1 MVHKNYLIYKLKG
14 AVRMKHSFKKIMCGF
29 LTAVMLMT
37 AAPLSGFV
45 GLKLNFNW
53 LNFGTKAAAADALAE
68 SGTCGTDASYT
79 FDAET
84 GLLTISGTGKISD
97 KMFLGNE
104 SIKSV
109 IIEEGITSVGNSV
122 FEGCTNLTSAIVPN
136 SVSEIGYSMFYQC
149 KNLISVVLPD
159 KISVIGEGMFEE
171 CFSLTDVTLPEGLT
185 SIGRSFF
192 FRCKKLEKINI
203 PESVTK
209 IDETAFYECTNLS
222 DIIIPNA
229 VTSIGKSAFSGCKS
243 LTNITISANVTSIG
257 AYGFSGCSGLS
268 QITVD
273 ENNTVYDSREN
284 CNAII
289 ETATNKLLFGCKNTV
304 IPNDITTIGQDAFSN
319 CSGLTSIIIPNS
331 VTYIDMY
338 AFYGC
343 SGLKELTMP
352 CSTNF
357 YKYPGTFDKIN
368 LKKVTL
374 TKGSGTMLDYR
385 LDNGG
390 NGLIS
395 CTNTPWYISRNS
407 IEEIILE
414 DGIEN
419 IGSYAFF
426 CVSNLE
432 TVVIPESVKTI
443 GKCAFRDCEN
453 LRNITIPEN
462 VTSIGDGAF
471 WSCKSLTDITIPKN
485 ITKIGNNLFKECSG
499 LKSLTIPDG
508 VTDIGESA
516 FYSCSGLTDITIP
529 NSVKNIGMQAF
540 RYCSALTNISIPNNI
555 TNIEEGTFYGCK
567 SLTNI
572 TIPEGAIRIGN
583 EAFSF
588 CSNLTSITVAESVTN
603 IDMYA
608 FSCCSK
614 LENITIPKGVSSISI
629 GTFYQCTALKE
640 MIIPYTVNIVN
651 EDAFDGCKNL
661 TSLTIYNRN
670 CSLKSNSIGK
680 STTIYGFSGSTAE
693 AYSKSNGNSFVSID
707 ETHEHVYDGI
717 CDMFC
722 NTCGAERTTGVHSY
736 GEYTVTLEPTCTQ
749 PGEKTRICSLCGYV
763 EKAEIPA
770 TGHSYDSCCDKDCN
784 NCAEVRVPPHIDTD
798 DNGLCDKCGAFLS
811 DIELSVTKN
820 ITVGNNE
827 TVYIK
832 FTAPYT
838 GRYKFYSLSNLDTYG
853 YICDADKNP
862 IASDDDSG
870 DGNNFSV
877 IATLTKGT
885 KYYLGAKFYNSSA
898 SGTLPVKIE
907 YICDHTSTHTEHKDS
922 TCTEQGYDK
931 KICDSCGAILSSSVL
946 PFSHNYISTVT
957 PPTCTKKGY
966 TVYVCSICGDNYV
979 SDYTNALNHPI
990 KSWSTVKNPTTTSTG
1005 LMIETCELCG
1015 TIFREAVMP
1024 KLLPDFVTG
1033 ITLSQDKVA
1042 LSVGETATLTAEVAP
1057 DTAKNKN
1064 IIWSSKDA
1072 SVAGVENGV
1081 ITAKEPG
1088 VTIIVAQT
1096 EDGGYKD
1103 FCIVRVASLTAK
1115 NGAVVDNE
1123 NGVIYGFAVRPDSI
1137 EQYIE
1142 TVDDSMTVQCDSAVI
1157 GTGSAVNVTKNGET
1171 VDSFK
1176 IVIFGDVDGDGIYDG
1191 QDATTVNLIAHGMLT
1206 REQVGEA
1213 VWMAADCNHD
1223 GVIDNLDVNLLNRAG
1238 LLLSKVD
1245 QSKTDEELSTD
1256 SAYTE
1261 YLSLIDQRP
1270 NEPDST
1276 QTDNIFL
1283 KIVEIIKLIIKFI
1296 EEYISK
1302 GFVL

>member
-1 MVHKNYLIYKLKG
+1 MVHKNHLIYKLKG

-109 IIEEGITSVGNSV
+109 IIKEGITSVGNSV

-149 KNLISVVLPD
+149 KNLTSVVLPD

-185 SIGRSFF
+185 SIGMG
-192 FRCKKLEKINI
+192 
-203 PESVTK
+203 
-209 IDETAFYECTNLS
+209 AFKYCE
-222 DIIIPNA
+222 
-229 VTSIGKSAFSGCKS
+229 S
-243 LTNITISANVTSIG
+243 LTNITIPAGVTSIG

-289 ETATNKLLFGCKNTV
+289 ETAANKLLFGCKNTV
-304 IPNDITTIGQDAFSN
+304 IPNGITTIGQDSFSY

-331 VTYIDMY
+331 VTYIDAG

-352 CSTNF
+352 CSANF
-357 YKYPGTFDKIN
+357 YNDSTPFGGIH

-374 TKGSGTMLDYR
+374 TKGSGIMMDYIMVNSR
-385 LDNGG
+385 EGP
-390 NGLIS
+390 I
-395 CTNTPWYISRNS
+395 CYTNTPWYISRNS
-407 IEEIILE
+407 IEEIIIE

-419 IGSYAFF
+419 IGNYAFF
-426 CVSNLE
+426 YTFNLE
-432 TVVIPESVKTI
+432 TVVIPESVKSI
-443 GKCAFRDCEN
+443 GKSAFMGCEN
-453 LRNITIPEN
+453 LKNITIPEN

-471 WSCKSLTDITIPKN
+471 GLCKSLTDITIPKN
-485 ITKIGNNLFKECSG
+485 ITKIGKNLFKECSG

-555 TNIEEGTFYGCK
+555 TNIEESTFYGCK

-572 TIPEGAIRIGN
+572 TIPDTVTGIG
-583 EAFSF
+583 
-588 CSNLTSITVAESVTN
+588 I
-603 IDMYA
+603 YA
-608 FSCCSK
+608 FGCCSK
-614 LENITIPKGVSSISI
+614 LENITIPKGVSSISA

-651 EDAFDGCKNL
+651 KKAFDGCKNL
-661 TSLTIYNRN
+661 TSLTIYNRD
-670 CSLKSNSIGK
+670 CSLNYNPIGK

-707 ETHEHVYDGI
+707 KTHEHVYDGI

-722 NTCGAERTTGVHSY
+722 NTCGAERTAEVHSY
-736 GEYTVTLEPTCTQ
+736 GEYAVTLEPTCTQ

-784 NCAEVRVPPHIDTD
+784 NCAKVRVPPHIDAD

-838 GRYKFYSLSNLDTYG
+838 GRYKFYSLSTVDTYG

-862 IASDDDSG
+862 IASDDDRS

-885 KYYLGAKFYNSSA
+885 KYYLGAKFDNSSP
-898 SGTLPVKIE
+898 SRILPVKIE
-907 YICDHTSTHTEHKDS
+907 YLCDHTSTHTEHKDS

-931 KICDSCGAILSSSVL
+931 KICDICGAILSSSVL

-957 PPTCTKKGY
+957 PPTCTQKGY

-979 SDYTNALNHPI
+979 SDYTSALNHPI

-1005 LMIETCELCG
+1005 LMIETCEICG

-1033 ITLSQDKVA
+1033 ITLSQDKIA

-1123 NGVIYGFAVRPDSI
+1123 NGVIYGFVVRPDSI

-1142 TVDDSMTVQCDSAVI
+1142 TVDDSMTVKCDSAVL
-1157 GTGSAVNVTKNGET
+1157 GTGSAVNVTKGGET

-1191 QDATTVNLIAHGMLT
+1191 QDAITVNLIAYGMLT

-1261 YLSLIDQRP
+1261 YLSLIDQKP

-1283 KIVEIIKLIIKFI
+1283 KIIEIIKLIIKFI

>member
-37 AAPLSGFV
+37 ATPLSGFV

-149 KNLISVVLPD
+149 KNLTSVVLPD
-159 KISVIGEGMFEE
+159 KISVIGKGMFEE

-185 SIGRSFF
+185 SIGMG
-192 FRCKKLEKINI
+192 
-203 PESVTK
+203 
-209 IDETAFYECTNLS
+209 AFKYCE
-222 DIIIPNA
+222 
-229 VTSIGKSAFSGCKS
+229 S
-243 LTNITISANVTSIG
+243 LTNITIPAGVTSIG

-273 ENNTVYDSREN
+273 ENNTVYDSRGN

-289 ETATNKLLFGCKNTV
+289 ETAANKLLFGCKNTV
-304 IPNDITTIGQDAFSN
+304 IPNGITTIGPDSFSY

-331 VTYIDMY
+331 VTYIDAG

-352 CSTNF
+352 CSANF
-357 YKYPGTFDKIN
+357 YNDSTPFGGIH

-374 TKGSGTMLDYR
+374 TKGSGIMMDYIMVNSR
-385 LDNGG
+385 EGP
-390 NGLIS
+390 I
-395 CTNTPWYISRNS
+395 CYTNTPWYISRNS

-419 IGSYAFF
+419 IGNYAFF
-426 CVSNLE
+426 YTFNLE
-432 TVVIPESVKTI
+432 TVVIPESVKSI
-443 GKCAFRDCEN
+443 GKSAFMGCEN
-453 LRNITIPEN
+453 LKNITIPEN

-471 WSCKSLTDITIPKN
+471 GLCKSLTDITIPKN
-485 ITKIGNNLFKECSG
+485 ITKIGKNLFKECSG

-540 RYCSALTNISIPNNI
+540 RYCNALTNISIPNSI

-722 NTCGAERTTGVHSY
+722 NTCGAERTAGVHSY

-770 TGHSYDSCCDKDCN
+770 SGHSYDSCCDKDCN
-784 NCAEVRVPPHIDTD
+784 NCAEVRVPPHIDAD

-811 DIELSVTKN
+811 DIELLVTKN

-979 SDYTNALNHPI
+979 SDYTSALNHPI

-1005 LMIETCELCG
+1005 LMIETCEICG

-1033 ITLSQDKVA
+1033 ITLSQDKIA

-1142 TVDDSMTVQCDSAVI
+1142 TVDDSMTVQCDSAVL
-1157 GTGSAVNVTKNGET
+1157 GTGSAVNVTKGGET

-1191 QDATTVNLIAHGMLT
+1191 QDATTVNLIARGMLT

-1261 YLSLIDQRP
+1261 YLSLIDQKP

-1283 KIVEIIKLIIKFI
+1283 KIIEIIKLIIKFI

>member
-109 IIEEGITSVGNSV
+109 IIKEGITSVGNSV
-122 FEGCTNLTSAIVPN
+122 FEGCTNLTSAIIPN

-149 KNLISVVLPD
+149 KNLTSVVLPD
-159 KISVIGEGMFEE
+159 KISVIGKGMFEE

-185 SIGRSFF
+185 SIGMG
-192 FRCKKLEKINI
+192 
-203 PESVTK
+203 
-209 IDETAFYECTNLS
+209 AFKYCE
-222 DIIIPNA
+222 
-229 VTSIGKSAFSGCKS
+229 S
-243 LTNITISANVTSIG
+243 LTNITIPAGVTSIG

-273 ENNTVYDSREN
+273 ENNTVYDSRGN

-289 ETATNKLLFGCKNTV
+289 ETAANKLLFGCKNTV
-304 IPNDITTIGQDAFSN
+304 IPNGITTIGQDSFSY

-331 VTYIDMY
+331 VTYIDAG

-352 CSTNF
+352 CSANF
-357 YKYPGTFDKIN
+357 YNDSTPFGGIH

-374 TKGSGTMLDYR
+374 TKGSGIMMDYIMVNSR
-385 LDNGG
+385 EGP
-390 NGLIS
+390 I
-395 CTNTPWYISRNS
+395 CYTNTPWYISRNS

-419 IGSYAFF
+419 IGNYAFF
-426 CVSNLE
+426 YTFNLE
-432 TVVIPESVKTI
+432 TVVIPESVKSI
-443 GKCAFRDCEN
+443 GKSAFMGCEN
-453 LRNITIPEN
+453 LKNITIPEN

-471 WSCKSLTDITIPKN
+471 GLCKSLTDITIPKN
-485 ITKIGNNLFKECSG
+485 ITKIGKNLFKECSG

-540 RYCSALTNISIPNNI
+540 RYCSALTNISIPNSI

-693 AYSKSNGNSFVSID
+693 AYSKSNSNSFVSID

-784 NCAEVRVPPHIDTD
+784 NCAEVRVPLHIDAD

-1005 LMIETCELCG
+1005 LMIETCEICG

-1033 ITLSQDKVA
+1033 ITLSQDKIA

-1137 EQYIE
+1137 ERYIE
-1142 TVDDSMTVQCDSAVI
+1142 TVDDSMTVQCDSAVL
-1157 GTGSAVNVTKNGET
+1157 GTGSAVNVTKGGET

-1191 QDATTVNLIAHGMLT
+1191 QDAITVNLIAYGMLT

-1261 YLSLIDQRP
+1261 YLSLIDQKP

-1283 KIVEIIKLIIKFI
+1283 KIIEIIKLIIKFI

>member
-1 MVHKNYLIYKLKG
+1 MVHKNHLIYKLKG

-149 KNLISVVLPD
+149 KNLTSVVLPD
-159 KISVIGEGMFEE
+159 KISVIGGGMFEE

-185 SIGRSFF
+185 IIGRNFF
-192 FRCKKLEKINI
+192 YSCKKLEKINI

-209 IDETAFYECTNLS
+209 IDEAAFFGCTNLS
-222 DIIIPNA
+222 DIIIPDA
-229 VTSIGKSAFSGCKS
+229 VTSIGKSAFSSCKS
-243 LTNITISANVTSIG
+243 LTNITISANITSIG

-273 ENNTVYDSREN
+273 ENNTVYDSRGN

-289 ETATNKLLFGCKNTV
+289 ETAANKLLFGCKNTV
-304 IPNDITTIGQDAFSN
+304 IPNDITTIGSDSFSY

-343 SGLKELTMP
+343 SGLRELTMP

-357 YKYPGTFDKIN
+357 YNYSGTFGNIN

-385 LDNGG
+385 LDNDGIG
-390 NGLIS
+390 SIF

-407 IEEIILE
+407 IEEITLE

-419 IGSYAFF
+419 IGNYAFF

-443 GKCAFRDCEN
+443 GRCAFRGCEN
-453 LRNITIPEN
+453 LRNIAISEN
-462 VTSIGDGAF
+462 VTSIDDGAF

-540 RYCSALTNISIPNNI
+540 RYCSALTNIAIPNNI
-555 TNIEEGTFYGCK
+555 TNIEEGTFYGCE

-572 TIPEGAIRIGN
+572 TIPDTVTDIG
-583 EAFSF
+583 
-588 CSNLTSITVAESVTN
+588 I
-603 IDMYA
+603 YA
-608 FSCCSK
+608 FGCCSK
-614 LENITIPKGVSSISI
+614 LENITIPKGVSSISA

-651 EDAFDGCKNL
+651 EKAFDGCKNL

-670 CSLKSNSIGK
+670 CSLSSNSIGK
-680 STTIYGFSGSTAE
+680 NTTIYGFSGSTAE
-693 AYSKSNGNSFVSID
+693 TYSKSNGNSFVSID

-717 CDMFC
+717 YDMFC
-722 NTCGAERTTGVHSY
+722 NTCGAERTAEVHSY

-749 PGEKTRICSLCGYV
+749 PGEKTRICSLCGYA

-784 NCAEVRVPPHIDTD
+784 NCAEVRVPPHIDAD

-811 DIELSVTKN
+811 DIELSVIKK
-820 ITVGNNE
+820 IAVGNNE

-838 GRYKFYSLSNLDTYG
+838 GRYKFYSLSTVDTYG

-870 DGNNFSV
+870 TGTNFSV

-885 KYYLGAKFYNSSA
+885 KYYLGAKFYNSST

-957 PPTCTKKGY
+957 PPTCTQKGY

-979 SDYTNALNHPI
+979 SDYTSALNHPI

-1005 LMIETCELCG
+1005 LMIETCEICG

-1033 ITLSQDKVA
+1033 ITLSQDKIA

-1142 TVDDSMTVQCDSAVI
+1142 TVDDSMTVQCDSAVL
-1157 GTGSAVNVTKNGET
+1157 GTGSAVNVTKGGET

-1191 QDATTVNLIAHGMLT
+1191 QDAITVNLIAYGMLT

-1261 YLSLIDQRP
+1261 YLSLIDQKP

-1283 KIVEIIKLIIKFI
+1283 KIIEIIKLIIKFI

>member
-109 IIEEGITSVGNSV
+109 IIKEGITSVGNSV

-149 KNLISVVLPD
+149 KNLTSVVLPD

-185 SIGRSFF
+185 SIGMG
-192 FRCKKLEKINI
+192 
-203 PESVTK
+203 
-209 IDETAFYECTNLS
+209 AFKYCE
-222 DIIIPNA
+222 
-229 VTSIGKSAFSGCKS
+229 S
-243 LTNITISANVTSIG
+243 LTNITIPAGVTSIG

-273 ENNTVYDSREN
+273 ENNTVYDSRGN

-289 ETATNKLLFGCKNTV
+289 ETAANKLLFGCKNTV
-304 IPNDITTIGQDAFSN
+304 IPNGITTIGPDSFSY

-331 VTYIDMY
+331 VTYIDAG

-352 CSTNF
+352 CSANF
-357 YKYPGTFDKIN
+357 YNDSTPFGGIH

-374 TKGSGTMLDYR
+374 TKGSGIMMDYIMVNSR
-385 LDNGG
+385 EGP
-390 NGLIS
+390 I
-395 CTNTPWYISRNS
+395 CYTNTPWYISRNS

-414 DGIEN
+414 DDIEN
-419 IGSYAFF
+419 IGNYAFF
-426 CVSNLE
+426 YTFNLE
-432 TVVIPESVKTI
+432 TVVIPESVKSI
-443 GKCAFRDCEN
+443 GKSAFMGCEN
-453 LRNITIPEN
+453 LKNITIPEN

-471 WSCKSLTDITIPKN
+471 GLCKSLTDITIPKN
-485 ITKIGNNLFKECSG
+485 ITKIGKNLFKECSG

-540 RYCSALTNISIPNNI
+540 RNCSALTNIAIPNNI
-555 TNIEEGTFYGCK
+555 TNIEESTFYGCK

-680 STTIYGFSGSTAE
+680 STTIYGFSSSTAE

-749 PGEKTRICSLCGYV
+749 TGEKTRICSLCGYV
-763 EKAEIPA
+763 EKTEIPA

-784 NCAEVRVPPHIDTD
+784 NCAEVRVPPHIDAD

-1033 ITLSQDKVA
+1033 ITLSQDKIA
-1042 LSVGETATLTAEVAP
+1042 LNVGETATLTAEVAP

-1088 VTIIVAQT
+1088 VAIIVAQT

-1142 TVDDSMTVQCDSAVI
+1142 TVDDSMTVQCDSAVL
-1157 GTGSAVNVTKNGET
+1157 GTGSAVNVTKGGET

-1191 QDATTVNLIAHGMLT
+1191 QDAITVNLIAHGMLT

-1261 YLSLIDQRP
+1261 YLSLIDQKP

-1283 KIVEIIKLIIKFI
+1283 KIIEIIKLIIKFI

>member
-109 IIEEGITSVGNSV
+109 IIKEGITSVGNSV

-136 SVSEIGYSMFYQC
+136 SVSEIGCSMFYQC
-149 KNLISVVLPD
+149 KNLTSVVLPD
-159 KISVIGEGMFEE
+159 KISVIGKGMFEE

-185 SIGRSFF
+185 SIGMG
-192 FRCKKLEKINI
+192 
-203 PESVTK
+203 
-209 IDETAFYECTNLS
+209 AFKYCE
-222 DIIIPNA
+222 
-229 VTSIGKSAFSGCKS
+229 S
-243 LTNITISANVTSIG
+243 LTNITIPAGVTSIG

-273 ENNTVYDSREN
+273 ENNTVYDSRGN

-289 ETATNKLLFGCKNTV
+289 ETAANKLLFGCKNTV
-304 IPNDITTIGQDAFSN
+304 IPNGITTIGQDSFSY

-331 VTYIDMY
+331 VTYIDAG

-352 CSTNF
+352 CSANF
-357 YKYPGTFDKIN
+357 YNDSTPFGGIH

-374 TKGSGTMLDYR
+374 TKGSGIMMDYIMVNSR
-385 LDNGG
+385 EEP
-390 NGLIS
+390 I
-395 CTNTPWYISRNS
+395 CYTNTPWYISRNS
-407 IEEIILE
+407 IEEIIIE

-419 IGSYAFF
+419 IGNYAFF
-426 CVSNLE
+426 YTFNLE
-432 TVVIPESVKTI
+432 TVVIPESVKSI
-443 GKCAFRDCEN
+443 GKSAFMGCEN
-453 LRNITIPEN
+453 LKNITIPEN

-471 WSCKSLTDITIPKN
+471 GLCKSLTDITIPKN
-485 ITKIGNNLFKECSG
+485 ITKIGKNLFKECSG

-603 IDMYA
+603 IGMYA

-640 MIIPYTVNIVN
+640 MIIPYTVNVVN

-722 NTCGAERTTGVHSY
+722 NTCGAERTVGVHSY

-784 NCAEVRVPPHIDTD
+784 NCAEIRVPPHIDTD

-922 TCTEQGYDK
+922 TCTEQGYNK

-946 PFSHNYISTVT
+946 PFSHNYTSTVT

-979 SDYTNALNHPI
+979 SDYTSALNHPI

-1005 LMIETCELCG
+1005 LMIETCEICG

-1033 ITLSQDKVA
+1033 ITLSQDKIA

-1142 TVDDSMTVQCDSAVI
+1142 TVDDSMTVQCDSAVL
-1157 GTGSAVNVTKNGET
+1157 GTGSAVNVTKGGET

-1261 YLSLIDQRP
+1261 YLSLIDQKP

-1283 KIVEIIKLIIKFI
+1283 KIIEIIKLIIKFI

>member
-1 MVHKNYLIYKLKG
+1 MVHKNHLIYKLKG

-29 LTAVMLMT
+29 LTAVMLIT
-37 AAPLSGFV
+37 ATPLSGFV

-109 IIEEGITSVGNSV
+109 IIKEGITSVGNSV
-122 FEGCTNLTSAIVPN
+122 FEGCTNLTSAIIPN

-149 KNLISVVLPD
+149 KNLTSVVLPD
-159 KISVIGEGMFEE
+159 KISVIGKGMFEE

-185 SIGRSFF
+185 SIGMG
-192 FRCKKLEKINI
+192 
-203 PESVTK
+203 
-209 IDETAFYECTNLS
+209 AFKYCE
-222 DIIIPNA
+222 
-229 VTSIGKSAFSGCKS
+229 S
-243 LTNITISANVTSIG
+243 LTNITIPAGVTSIG

-273 ENNTVYDSREN
+273 ENNTVYDSRGN

-289 ETATNKLLFGCKNTV
+289 ETVANKLLFGCKNTV
-304 IPNDITTIGQDAFSN
+304 IPNGITTIGQDSFSY

-331 VTYIDMY
+331 VTYIDAG

-352 CSTNF
+352 CSANF
-357 YKYPGTFDKIN
+357 YNDSTPFGGIH

-374 TKGSGTMLDYR
+374 TKGSGIMMDYIMVNSR
-385 LDNGG
+385 EGP
-390 NGLIS
+390 I
-395 CTNTPWYISRNS
+395 CYTNTPWYISRNS
-407 IEEIILE
+407 IEEIIIE

-419 IGSYAFF
+419 IGNYAFF
-426 CVSNLE
+426 YTFNLE
-432 TVVIPESVKTI
+432 TVVIPESVKSI
-443 GKCAFRDCEN
+443 GKSAFMGCEN
-453 LRNITIPEN
+453 LKNITIPEN

-471 WSCKSLTDITIPKN
+471 GLCKSLTDITIPKN
-485 ITKIGNNLFKECSG
+485 ITKIGKNLFKECSG

-603 IDMYA
+603 IGMYA

-749 PGEKTRICSLCGYV
+749 TGEKTRICSLCGYV
-763 EKAEIPA
+763 EKTEIPA

-784 NCAEVRVPPHIDTD
+784 NCAEVRVPPHIDAD

-1033 ITLSQDKVA
+1033 ITLSQDKIA

-1064 IIWSSKDA
+1064 IIWSSKDT

-1157 GTGSAVNVTKNGET
+1157 GTGSAVNVTKGGEN

-1245 QSKTDEELSTD
+1245 QSKTDEELLTD

-1261 YLSLIDQRP
+1261 YLSLIDQKP

>member
-1 MVHKNYLIYKLKG
+1 
-14 AVRMKHSFKKIMCGF
+14 MKHSFKKIMCGF

-37 AAPLSGFV
+37 TAPLSGFV

-149 KNLISVVLPD
+149 KNLTSVVLPD

-185 SIGRSFF
+185 SIGMG
-192 FRCKKLEKINI
+192 
-203 PESVTK
+203 
-209 IDETAFYECTNLS
+209 AFKYCE
-222 DIIIPNA
+222 
-229 VTSIGKSAFSGCKS
+229 S
-243 LTNITISANVTSIG
+243 LTNITIPAGVTSIG

-273 ENNTVYDSREN
+273 ENNTVYDSRGN

-289 ETATNKLLFGCKNTV
+289 ETAANKLLFGCKNTV
-304 IPNDITTIGQDAFSN
+304 IPNGITTIGPDSFSY

-331 VTYIDMY
+331 VTYIDAG

-352 CSTNF
+352 CSANF
-357 YKYPGTFDKIN
+357 YNDSTPFGGIH

-374 TKGSGTMLDYR
+374 TKGSGIMMDYIMVNSR
-385 LDNGG
+385 EGP
-390 NGLIS
+390 I
-395 CTNTPWYISRNS
+395 CYTNTPWYISRNS
-407 IEEIILE
+407 IEEIIIE

-419 IGSYAFF
+419 IGNYAFF
-426 CVSNLE
+426 YTFNLE
-432 TVVIPESVKTI
+432 TVVIPESVKSI
-443 GKCAFRDCEN
+443 GKSAFMGCEN
-453 LRNITIPEN
+453 LKNITIPEN

-471 WSCKSLTDITIPKN
+471 GLCKSLTDITIPKN
-485 ITKIGNNLFKECSG
+485 ITKIGKNLFKECSG
-499 LKSLTIPDG
+499 LKSLTISDG

-603 IDMYA
+603 IGMYA

-749 PGEKTRICSLCGYV
+749 TGEKTRICSLCGYV
-763 EKAEIPA
+763 EKTEIPA

-784 NCAEVRVPPHIDTD
+784 NCAEVRVPPHIDAD

-1033 ITLSQDKVA
+1033 ITLSQDKIA

-1157 GTGSAVNVTKNGET
+1157 GTGSAVNVTKGGET

-1245 QSKTDEELSTD
+1245 QSKTDEELLTD

-1261 YLSLIDQRP
+1261 YLSLIDQKP

-1283 KIVEIIKLIIKFI
+1283 KIIEIIKLIIKFI

>member
-53 LNFGTKAAAADALAE
+53 LNFGTEAAAADALAE

-109 IIEEGITSVGNSV
+109 IIKEGITSVGNSV
-122 FEGCTNLTSAIVPN
+122 FEGCTNLTSAIIPN

-149 KNLISVVLPD
+149 KNLTSVVLPD
-159 KISVIGEGMFEE
+159 KISVIGKGMFEE

-185 SIGRSFF
+185 SIGMG
-192 FRCKKLEKINI
+192 
-203 PESVTK
+203 
-209 IDETAFYECTNLS
+209 AFKYCE
-222 DIIIPNA
+222 
-229 VTSIGKSAFSGCKS
+229 S
-243 LTNITISANVTSIG
+243 LTNITIPAGVTSIG

-273 ENNTVYDSREN
+273 ENNTVYDSRGN

-289 ETATNKLLFGCKNTV
+289 ETAANKLLFGCKNTV
-304 IPNDITTIGQDAFSN
+304 IPNGITTIGQDSFSY

-331 VTYIDMY
+331 VTYIDAG

-352 CSTNF
+352 CSANF
-357 YKYPGTFDKIN
+357 YNDSTPFGGIH

-374 TKGSGTMLDYR
+374 TKGSGIMMDYIMVNSR
-385 LDNGG
+385 EGP
-390 NGLIS
+390 I
-395 CTNTPWYISRNS
+395 CYTNTPWYISRNS

-426 CVSNLE
+426 YTFNLE
-432 TVVIPESVKTI
+432 TVVIPESVKSI
-443 GKCAFRDCEN
+443 GKSAFMGCEN
-453 LRNITIPEN
+453 LKNITIPEN

-471 WSCKSLTDITIPKN
+471 GLCKSLTDITIPKN
-485 ITKIGNNLFKECSG
+485 ITKIGKNLFKECSG

-540 RYCSALTNISIPNNI
+540 RYCSALTNIAIPNSI

-640 MIIPYTVNIVN
+640 MIIPYTVNVVN

-722 NTCGAERTTGVHSY
+722 NTCGAERTVGVHSY

-811 DIELSVTKN
+811 DIELSLTKN

-1033 ITLSQDKVA
+1033 ITLSQDKIA

-1064 IIWSSKDA
+1064 IIWSSKDT
-1072 SVAGVENGV
+1072 SVAGVANGV

-1142 TVDDSMTVQCDSAVI
+1142 TVDDSMTVQCDSAVL

-1191 QDATTVNLIAHGMLT
+1191 QDAITVNLIAYGMLT

-1223 GVIDNLDVNLLNRAG
+1223 GVIDNLDVDLLNRAG

-1261 YLSLIDQRP
+1261 YLSLIDQKT

>member
-1 MVHKNYLIYKLKG
+1 
-14 AVRMKHSFKKIMCGF
+14 MKHSFKKIMCGF

-37 AAPLSGFV
+37 TAPLSGFV

-149 KNLISVVLPD
+149 KNLTSVVLPD

-185 SIGRSFF
+185 SIGMG
-192 FRCKKLEKINI
+192 
-203 PESVTK
+203 
-209 IDETAFYECTNLS
+209 AFKYCE
-222 DIIIPNA
+222 
-229 VTSIGKSAFSGCKS
+229 S
-243 LTNITISANVTSIG
+243 LTNITIPAGVTSIG

-273 ENNTVYDSREN
+273 ENNTVYDSRGN

-289 ETATNKLLFGCKNTV
+289 ETAANKLLFGCKNTV
-304 IPNDITTIGQDAFSN
+304 IPNGITTIGPDSFSY

-331 VTYIDMY
+331 VTYIDAG

-352 CSTNF
+352 CSANF
-357 YKYPGTFDKIN
+357 YNDSTPFGGIH

-374 TKGSGTMLDYR
+374 TKGSGIMMDYIMVNSR
-385 LDNGG
+385 EGP
-390 NGLIS
+390 I
-395 CTNTPWYISRNS
+395 CYTNTPWYISRNS
-407 IEEIILE
+407 IEEIIIE

-419 IGSYAFF
+419 IGNYAFF
-426 CVSNLE
+426 YTFNLE
-432 TVVIPESVKTI
+432 TVVIPESVKSI
-443 GKCAFRDCEN
+443 GKSAFMGCEN
-453 LRNITIPEN
+453 LKNITIPEN

-471 WSCKSLTDITIPKN
+471 GLCKSLTDITIPKN
-485 ITKIGNNLFKECSG
+485 ITKIGKNLFKECSG

-603 IDMYA
+603 IGMYA

-749 PGEKTRICSLCGYV
+749 TGEKTRICSLCGYV
-763 EKAEIPA
+763 EKTEIPA

-784 NCAEVRVPPHIDTD
+784 NCAEVRVPPHIDAD

-1033 ITLSQDKVA
+1033 ITLSQDKIA

-1142 TVDDSMTVQCDSAVI
+1142 TVDDSMTVQCDSAVL
-1157 GTGSAVNVTKNGET
+1157 GTGSAVNVTKGGET

-1245 QSKTDEELSTD
+1245 QSKTDEELLTD

-1261 YLSLIDQRP
+1261 YLSLIDQKP

-1283 KIVEIIKLIIKFI
+1283 KIIEIIKLIIKFI

>member
-1 MVHKNYLIYKLKG
+1 
-14 AVRMKHSFKKIMCGF
+14 MKHSFKKIMCGF

-53 LNFGTKAAAADALAE
+53 LNFSTKSAAADALAE
-68 SGTCGTDASYT
+68 SGTCGADASYT

-122 FEGCTNLTSAIVPN
+122 FEGCTNLTSAIVQN

-149 KNLISVVLPD
+149 KNLTSVVLPD
-159 KISVIGEGMFEE
+159 KMSFIGNGMFEE
-171 CFSLTDVTLPEGLT
+171 CFSLTDVTLPKGLT
-185 SIGRSFF
+185 SIGRNFF
-192 FRCKKLEKINI
+192 YCCEKLEKINI

-209 IDETAFYECTNLS
+209 IDAGAFEYCE
-222 DIIIPNA
+222 
-229 VTSIGKSAFSGCKS
+229 S
-243 LTNITISANVTSIG
+243 LTNITIPAGVTSIG

-273 ENNTVYDSREN
+273 ENNTVYDSRDN

-289 ETATNKLLFGCKNTV
+289 ETAANKLLFGCKNTV
-304 IPNDITTIGQDAFSN
+304 IPNDITTIGPNAFSH

-331 VTYIDMY
+331 VTYIDAG

-343 SGLKELTMP
+343 SGLKELTIP

-357 YKYPGTFDKIN
+357 YNDSTPFGGIH

-374 TKGSGTMLDYR
+374 TKGSGIMMDYITVNSR
-385 LDNGG
+385 EGP
-390 NGLIS
+390 I
-395 CTNTPWYISRNS
+395 CYTNTPWYISRNS

-419 IGSYAFF
+419 IGNYAFF
-426 CVSNLE
+426 YVSNLE
-432 TVVIPESVKTI
+432 AAVIPESVKSI
-443 GKCAFRDCEN
+443 GKSAFMGCEN
-453 LRNITIPEN
+453 LKNITIPEN

-471 WSCKSLTDITIPKN
+471 GLCKSLTDITIPKN
-485 ITKIGNNLFKECSG
+485 ITKIDKNLFKECSG

-540 RYCSALTNISIPNNI
+540 RNCSALTNIAIPNNI

-583 EAFSF
+583 EAFLF
-588 CSNLTSITVAESVTN
+588 CSNLTSITIAESVTN
-603 IDMYA
+603 IGMYA

-707 ETHEHVYDGI
+707 ETHEHVYDDI

-722 NTCGAERTTGVHSY
+722 NTCGAERTAGVHSY
-736 GEYTVTLEPTCTQ
+736 GEYAVTLEPTCTQ
-749 PGEKTRICSLCGYV
+749 PGEKTRICSLCGYA

-784 NCAEVRVPPHIDTD
+784 NCAEVRVPPHIDAD

-870 DGNNFSV
+870 DGNNFSA

-946 PFSHNYISTVT
+946 PFSHNYTSTVT
-957 PPTCTKKGY
+957 PPTCTQKGY

-979 SDYTNALNHPI
+979 SDYTSALNHPI

-1015 TIFREAVMP
+1015 TIFRETVMP

-1033 ITLSQDKVA
+1033 ITLSQDKIA
-1042 LSVGETATLTAEVAP
+1042 LSVGETATLTAEIAP

-1072 SVAGVENGV
+1072 SVAGVANGI

-1096 EDGGYKD
+1096 EDGGCKD

-1142 TVDDSMTVQCDSAVI
+1142 TVDDSMTVQCDSAVL
-1157 GTGSAVNVTKNGET
+1157 GTGSAVNVTKGGEA

-1191 QDATTVNLIAHGMLT
+1191 QDAITVNLIAYGMLT

-1223 GVIDNLDVNLLNRAG
+1223 GVIDNLDVDLLNRAG

-1261 YLSLIDQRP
+1261 YLSLIDQKT
-1270 NEPDST
+1270 NEPDGT

>member
-109 IIEEGITSVGNSV
+109 IIKEGITSVGNSV

-149 KNLISVVLPD
+149 KNLTSVVLPD
-159 KISVIGEGMFEE
+159 KISVIGKGMFEE

-185 SIGRSFF
+185 SIGMG
-192 FRCKKLEKINI
+192 
-203 PESVTK
+203 
-209 IDETAFYECTNLS
+209 AFKYCE
-222 DIIIPNA
+222 
-229 VTSIGKSAFSGCKS
+229 S
-243 LTNITISANVTSIG
+243 LTNITIPAGVTSIG

-273 ENNTVYDSREN
+273 ENNTVYDSRGN

-289 ETATNKLLFGCKNTV
+289 ETAANKLLFGCKNTV
-304 IPNDITTIGQDAFSN
+304 IPNGITTIGPDSFSY

-331 VTYIDMY
+331 VTYIDAG

-352 CSTNF
+352 CSANF
-357 YKYPGTFDKIN
+357 YNDSTPFGGIH

-374 TKGSGTMLDYR
+374 TKGSGIMMDYIMVNSR
-385 LDNGG
+385 EGP
-390 NGLIS
+390 I
-395 CTNTPWYISRNS
+395 CYTNTPWYISRNS

-419 IGSYAFF
+419 IGNYAFF
-426 CVSNLE
+426 YTFNLE
-432 TVVIPESVKTI
+432 TVVIPESVKSI
-443 GKCAFRDCEN
+443 GKSAFMGCEN
-453 LRNITIPEN
+453 LKNITIPEI

-471 WSCKSLTDITIPKN
+471 GLCKSLTDITIPKN
-485 ITKIGNNLFKECSG
+485 ITKIGKNLFKECSG

-540 RYCSALTNISIPNNI
+540 RYCSALTNISIPNSI

-784 NCAEVRVPPHIDTD
+784 NCAEIRVPPHIDAD

-811 DIELSVTKN
+811 DIELLVTKN

-877 IATLTKGT
+877 IATLAKGT

-1024 KLLPDFVTG
+1024 KLLPDFITG
-1033 ITLSQDKVA
+1033 ITLSQDKIA

-1064 IIWSSKDA
+1064 IIWSSKDT

-1142 TVDDSMTVQCDSAVI
+1142 TVDDSMTVQCDSAVL
-1157 GTGSAVNVTKNGET
+1157 GTGSAVNVTKGGKT

-1261 YLSLIDQRP
+1261 YLSLIDPKP

-1283 KIVEIIKLIIKFI
+1283 KTVEIIKLIIKFI

-1302 GFVL
+1302 SFVL